1 MKRILTLAVAV
12 VLLLALAVPAASAAN
27 SLESYPL
34 TIDNPIIITNLNTAV
49 VSPINPMAMG
59 ASLNV
64 EYYCSSKLLRITHEY
79 QTVTYNGVSYPNVKV
94 ARVTGLVPG
103 TYTVEARMAGSEITL
118 GSVSVTVRS
127 SVATG
132 GAAVVTASSTNL
144 NGYGSTTQLYVPG
157 DSIIACGIP
166 AADQGHFSVTN
177 SGLVTCLLASGNYG
191 YTDVSVYTASG
202 KYGEIRIYAGTFPT
216 NTVAVTK
223 TQLNIGETAQAYLL
237 DGSQIVSCSSTNS
250 NVASVTNSGLIT
262 ARTNGTVQVYVMSQ
276 QSAGVITI
284 TVGAGSGATTGGA
297 TLTKSTIA
305 VGETA
310 WLMAG
315 SDIVTSCTSS
325 NPAVATATNSGQITG
340 MAAGTALL
348 TYATRTGKTGS
359 VTITVTGSG
368 SNTGS
373 DSSLPAPS
381 QTFSTSVGKA
391 KLLSMSNLTRVWA
404 ADESIAA
411 VTISGT
417 GSSTKARVVGLKA
430 GSTTIYLQNSSTTKA
445 LTVNVSA
452 ANVIGSTGK
461 IASGDTDLK
470 VIARKSASSSGKALA
485 TLSNNVKVTIAGESG
500 DYYKVTFKSGS
511 KTYTGYVK
519 KQFVAF

>member
-27 SLESYPL
+27 SLETYPL

-49 VSPINPMAMG
+49 VSPVNPMAMG
-59 ASLNV
+59 GNLNI
-64 EYYCSSKLLRITHEY
+64 EYYCSSKLLQIVHEY
-79 QTVTYNGVSYPNVKV
+79 QTVTYNGVNYPNVKV

-103 TYTVEARMAGSEITL
+103 TYTVEARMANSEITL

-127 SVATG
+127 SMATG
-132 GAAVVTASSTNL
+132 GAATVTASNTNL
-144 NGYGSTTQLYVPG
+144 TGYGSTTQLYVPG

-250 NVASVTNSGLIT
+250 TVASVTSSGLIT

-276 QSAGVITI
+276 KSAGVITI
-284 TVGAGSGATTGGA
+284 TVGTGSGTTTGGA

-325 NPAVATATNSGQITG
+325 NTAVATATNSGQITG
-340 MAAGTALL
+340 VAAGTALL
-348 TYATRTGKTGS
+348 TYATSTGKTGS
-359 VTITVTGSG
+359 VTITVTGSSSG
-368 SNTGS
+368 T

-391 KLLSMSNLTRVWA
+391 KLLSMSNLTKVWA

-445 LTVNVSA
+445 LTVNVTA
-452 ANVIGSTGK
+452 GNVIGSTGK
-461 IASGDTDLK
+461 IASGDPDLK
-470 VIARKSASSSGKALA
+470 VIARKSASSSGSALA

-500 DYYKVTFKSGS
+500 DYYKVTFKSGT

-519 KQFVAF
+519 KQYVAF